1 MNGYIQAEVLG
12 RRRGLK
18 FGMLAAQQIMLQA
31 QRLNKTFGSELDL
44 VLVPVIVYW
53 GLWNNCYNKQEDPD
67 FTFEEVSEWVDE
79 NVGQVELLG
88 DIVKCF
94 YQSKVV
100 AASIERMQGEAK
112 EDEKKSSTSPP
123 KQDGMSSESS
133 SQGRS
138 ESETT
143 TG

>member
-31 QRLNKTFGSELDL
+31 QRLNKTFGNELDL

-67 FTFEEVSEWVDE
+67 FTFEQVSEWVDE
-79 NVGQVELLG
+79 NIDKPDLFAE
-88 DIVKCF
+88 IVRCF
-94 YQSKVV
+94 YESKVV
-100 AASIERMQGEAK
+100 AASIDKLKAQAGD
-112 EDEKKSSTSPP
+112 DEKKSSTSP
-123 KQDGMSSESS
+123 QSADGMSSGVS
-133 SQGRS
+133 SQEKS
-138 ESETT
+138 VSETT

>member
-18 FGMLAAQQIMLQA
+18 FGMPAAQQIMLA
-31 QRLNKTFGSELDL
+31 AHRLNKTFGNELDL

-67 FTFEEVSEWVDE
+67 FTFENVSEWVDDNLDKADMFGE
-79 NVGQVELLG
+79 
-88 DIVKCF
+88 IVKCF
-94 YQSKVV
+94 YESKVV
-100 AASIERMQGEAK
+100 ASSLEKLAK
-112 EDEKKSSTSPP
+112 EEEKKSSTSQPT
-123 KQDGMSSESS
+123 QDGTSSEVSS
-133 SQGRS
+133 PEKS
-138 ESETT
+138 ESKDT